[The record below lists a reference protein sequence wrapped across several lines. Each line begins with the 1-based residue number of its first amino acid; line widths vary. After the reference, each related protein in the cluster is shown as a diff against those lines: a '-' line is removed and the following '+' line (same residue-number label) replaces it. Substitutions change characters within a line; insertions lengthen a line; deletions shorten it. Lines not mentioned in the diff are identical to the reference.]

1 MTAVPRCVEALT
13 AAMPAVRPRLF
24 AAVTLDDTAAA
35 AAATA
40 AAEGRFM
47 ALAASRA
54 LWTRFSSC
62 KEDGGLAP
70 LPRPSFASLAEHRE
84 TSSRRPS
91 AERMRQ
97 PGGERASSY
106 LEDLR
111 TQAGRLC
118 SGRVLRLLDVLF

>member
-84 TSSRRPS
+84 TSAVAQARGASVNPGVTRVFLLRRP
-91 AERMRQ
+91 EN
-97 PGGERASSY
+97 PGRAT
-106 LEDLR
+106 LQR
-111 TQAGRLC
+111 AGPA
-118 SGRVLRLLDVLF
+118 VT